1 MVDKTFEK
9 MEYAAF
15 GGEGDEFEACRFQGC
30 EFSSAGLGGTL
41 FSGCRF
47 ESCNLSLA
55 VMKGATLKDVVF
67 SHCKLMGIDFSACNK
82 FLFSPSFHHCMM
94 HYTLFAALNLRKM
107 RFEHCDL
114 READFSGSDL
124 SGAVFEACDL
134 PGTVFY
140 RTLLENADLSTA
152 RYYSIDPE
160 QNSIRGA
167 HFSLPGVVG
176 LLDKY
181 GIRIDYTG

>member
-9 MEYAAF
+9 TAYDAF
-15 GGEGDEFEACRFQGC
+15 GGKGDEFESCRFYGC
-30 EFSSAGLGGTL
+30 DFTSADLGGSL

-47 ESCNLSLA
+47 ENCNLSLA
-55 VMKGATLKDVVF
+55 VMKATTLKDVVF
-67 SHCKLMGIDFSACNK
+67 THCKLMGIDFSACNR
-82 FLFSPSFHHCMM
+82 FLFTPSFHHSMM
-94 HYTLFAALNLRKM
+94 HYTLFTELNLRKM

-114 READFSGSDL
+114 READFSGADL
-124 SGAVFEACDL
+124 SGAVFEGCDL

-140 RTLLENADLSTA
+140 RTLLEDADLSTA

-160 QNSIRGA
+160 QNRIRGA
-167 HFSLPGVVG
+167 RFSLPGVVG

-181 GIRIDYTG
+181 GIRIDHTG